1 MTESIYT
8 PFYVATSEVF
18 KLLLDLEVKAGTPE
32 LLHHITDEEDKVN
45 IVIGIT
51 GDIQG
56 EILYRFPKETTL
68 EMVKIMSGMDFPEVD
83 SFVTS
88 ALGEIANI
96 ISGNAAT
103 GLSKRQLICD
113 ISPPRVV
120 VGGGKI
126 LDTQSTVP
134 IIALKVLTAIGE
146 VELNM
151 QLQVQK

>member
-8 PFYVATSEVF
+8 PFYLATSEVF
-18 KLLLDLEVKAGTPE
+18 KLLLDLEVKAGSPE
-32 LLHHITDEEDKVN
+32 LLHHIADEEDKVN

-51 GDIQG
+51 GDIEG

-96 ISGNAAT
+96 ISGNAVT
-103 GLSKRQLICD
+103 GLSKRRMTCD
-113 ISPPRVV
+113 ISPPRVI
-120 VGGGKI
+120 VGGGET
-126 LDTQSTVP
+126 LDTQSTIP
-134 IIALKVLTAIGE
+134 IIALKVQTAIGE
-146 VELNM
+146 VKLNM
-151 QLQVQK
+151 QLQEKK

>member
-8 PFYVATSEVF
+8 PFYLATSEVF
-18 KLLLDLEVKAGTPE
+18 KLLLDLEVKAGSPE
-32 LLHHITDEEDKVN
+32 LLHHIADEDDKVN

-56 EILYRFPKETTL
+56 EILYRFPKDTTL
-68 EMVKIMSGMDFPEVD
+68 EMVKIMSGMDIPEVD

-113 ISPPRVV
+113 ILPPRVMM
-120 VGGGKI
+120 GGGKI
-126 LDTQSTVP
+126 LDAQPAVP
-134 IIALKVLTAIGE
+134 IIALKVQTAIGE

-151 QLQVQK
+151 QLQVHK